1 MVVFI
6 FLVCGHFIGESDLVL
21 FLLKAKEKKGTG
33 DSNKMVHAYSITDSS
48 TLLSPANRGVD
59 DMPRKPVA
67 SFQIGVSCQG
77 HQEQESPVRVGVYDL
92 TITES

>member
-59 DMPRKPVA
+59 DMPRKLVA

-92 TITES
+92 TIIES

>member
-1 MVVFI
+1 M
-6 FLVCGHFIGESDLVL
+6 L

-92 TITES
+92 TIIES